1 MAIPGIRGVSKVV
14 HEVNTNKL
22 NLIDAFDSCRMSQII
37 LEMPL
42 ECLEG
47 KRMNRKKSKFIS
59 YTIGNVHVIL
69 WRLNVRMIL
78 RYCPSCGFNRKQDKN
93 MQQKLLFTFDKK
105 HMTSFAGISMS
116 VFSREDFLCN
126 R

>member
-47 KRMNRKKSKFIS
+47 KRMNRKKQIHFVYNRERTCNSLAFKCS
-59 YTIGNVHVIL
+59 YDPQIL
-69 WRLNVRMIL
+69 SQLWI
-78 RYCPSCGFNRKQDKN
+78 
-93 MQQKLLFTFDKK
+93 
-105 HMTSFAGISMS
+105 
-116 VFSREDFLCN
+116 
-126 R
+126 